1 MMINSVGL
9 MQIAVVADSYSA
21 KNLQGVN
28 GMFKELT
35 IAIALTVIFSI
46 GVGVLFVRTLVE
58 MLELFFNG
66 EIDKNE
72 PVASKGRN
80 K

>member
-1 MMINSVGL
+1 ML
-9 MQIAVVADSYSA
+9 R
-21 KNLQGVN
+21 
-28 GMFKELT
+28 ELT

-46 GVGVLFVRTLVE
+46 GVGILFVRTLIE

-72 PVASKGRN
+72 PAPSKGRN

>member
-1 MMINSVGL
+1 ML
-9 MQIAVVADSYSA
+9 R
-21 KNLQGVN
+21 
-28 GMFKELT
+28 ELS

-46 GVGVLFVRTLVE
+46 GVGVLFVRTLAE

-66 EIDKNE
+66 EIDKKE
-72 PVASKGRN
+72 PMAARSKSN

>member
-1 MMINSVGL
+1 
-9 MQIAVVADSYSA
+9 MQITSAADSYSA
-21 KNLQGVN
+21 KNLQGVD

-46 GVGVLFVRTLVE
+46 GVGILFVRTLIE

-66 EIDKNE
+66 EMDKNE
-72 PVASKGRN
+72 PAASKGRN

>member
-1 MMINSVGL
+1 
-9 MQIAVVADSYSA
+9 
-21 KNLQGVN
+21 
-28 GMFKELT
+28 MFKELT

-46 GVGVLFVRTLVE
+46 GVGILFVRTLVE
-58 MLELFFNG
+58 MLEMFFNG

-72 PVASKGRN
+72 PAALKSRN

>member
-1 MMINSVGL
+1 
-9 MQIAVVADSYSA
+9 
-21 KNLQGVN
+21 
-28 GMFKELT
+28 MFKELT

-46 GVGVLFVRTLVE
+46 GVGILFVRTLIE

-66 EIDKNE
+66 EMDKSE
-72 PVASKGRN
+72 PAASKGRN